1 MKRKSVG
8 QYLGVSVQVA
18 AWDGVAATV
27 DLSCACMF
35 TREARGDQPVGGLAH
50 LDAALNGTLIRSR
63 GSRVF
68 GATRCEVLLIESP
81 PSTVE
86 AAAVLVIGLGDPAV
100 WTTDMMADAVSTA
113 FATAV
118 VKRAGSVAFAP
129 SMLDGGLSGAQTS
142 GAAEKMIQGLKR
154 AIAKQCWLHDEG
166 LAAESSVREW
176 VFDVGAERFEAAA
189 ATFAGAMNSSDPD

>member
-1 MKRKSVG
+1 MRKSVG

-35 TREARGDQPVGGLAH
+35 TREARGEQPVGGLAH
-50 LDAALNGTLIRSR
+50 LDAALDGGLTRSR
-63 GSRVF
+63 ESRVF
-68 GATRCEVLLIESP
+68 RATRGEVLLIDSP
-81 PSTVE
+81 PPIVE
-86 AAAVLVIGLGDPAV
+86 AAAVLVIGLGDPGD
-100 WTTDMMADAVSTA
+100 WSTDIMADAVSTA

-118 VKRAGSVAFAP
+118 VKRATSVAFAP

-142 GAAEKMIQGLKR
+142 GAAEKMMQGLKQ

-176 VFDVGAERFEAAA
+176 VFDVGAERFEAAEV
-189 ATFAGAMNSSDPD
+189 TFGEALKADEPA

>member
-1 MKRKSVG
+1 MRQAVG

-35 TREARGDQPVGGLAH
+35 TREARGEQPIGGLAH
-50 LDAALNGTLIRSR
+50 LDAALDGRLTRSR
-63 GSRVF
+63 ESRVF
-68 GATRCEVLLIESP
+68 RATRGEILVIESP
-81 PSTVE
+81 PAIVQ
-86 AAAVLVIGLGDPAV
+86 AASVLVIGLGDPSA
-100 WTTDMMADAVSTA
+100 WTTDIMADAVATA
-113 FATAV
+113 FGTAV
-118 VKRAGSVAFAP
+118 VKRATSVAFAP

-142 GAAEKMIQGLKR
+142 GAAEKMMQGLKQ

-189 ATFAGAMNSSDPD
+189 VMFGEALNADEPA